1 MNNINKIKQSDRQRQ
16 MNKAFRYGA
25 KEGER
30 HNPYRAIGPA
40 LKAYKKELNKKK

>member
-1 MNNINKIKQSDRQRQ
+1 MSSIKKIKADDRQRQ
-16 MNKAFRYGA
+16 MNEAFKYGA

-30 HNPYRAIGPA
+30 HNPYKAIKPA

>member
-16 MNKAFRYGA
+16 MNKAFKYGS

-30 HNPYRAIGPA
+30 FNPYRAIKPA
-40 LKAYKKELNKKK
+40 IKAYKKSYKK